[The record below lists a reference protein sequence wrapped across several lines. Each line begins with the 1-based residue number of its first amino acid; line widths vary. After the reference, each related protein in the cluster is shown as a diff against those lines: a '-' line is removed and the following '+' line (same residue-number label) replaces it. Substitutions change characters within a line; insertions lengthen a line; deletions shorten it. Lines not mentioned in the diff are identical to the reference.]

1 VTDDFYRRTGSPCRG
16 LPGTLERLTHAVAS
30 SRPRATAYATKAAFW
45 WAVAFT
51 ALHVYWFLGGR
62 VGFGDQP
69 DPLPGWPSS
78 LGGWVY
84 TIGVWGIFAA
94 GLVVPIAFTTSWGGR
109 FPRRLL
115 VWLMWTGGAV
125 LLLRGG
131 VGWVDDVLRFGGL
144 VDGGLTGLSSKEV
157 FGSAHPSAYTRLSTV
172 AIDSIF
178 VSGGIIFGYAATL
191 GGKVAKS
198 CRFEPA
204 RDEQNRRGL
213 VERGSLGCAS
223 KPELCRQKL

>member
-1 VTDDFYRRTGSPCRG
+1 MTDDFYRRTGSPCRG
-16 LPGTLERLTHAVAS
+16 LPGTLERLTHAAAS

-94 GLVVPIAFTTSWGGR
+94 
-109 FPRRLL
+109 
-115 VWLMWTGGAV
+115 
-125 LLLRGG
+125 
-131 VGWVDDVLRFGGL
+131 GL